1 MPSFFHPFCQKP
13 LSNIPAQRLKCGTQ
27 MSVFKRGFALPIEWL
42 GAVSDFRVKF
52 FFFKSASNFAC
63 AFQFSSKRFPR
74 QRKNKQRGKTQENN
88 SGFEPNQIQDLN
100 FF

>member
-1 MPSFFHPFCQKP
+1 
-13 LSNIPAQRLKCGTQ
+13 
-27 MSVFKRGFALPIEWL
+27 MSVFKRGFALPIGL
-42 GAVSDFRVKF
+42 VQDVSDFRVKF

-63 AFQFSSKRFPR
+63 AFQLVVKDSPR